1 MKTSRL
7 FHLSDKTTAHD
18 RVSGEETI
26 GSIERRKFLKAATVG
41 GVAYVDWGYSESARP
56 ERSACAR
63 SASHPWTGD
72 VYADIET
79 EMLPRLKSVKL
90 SVKWSGRKGLVE

>member
-1 MKTSRL
+1 M
-7 FHLSDKTTAHD
+7 
-18 RVSGEETI
+18 

-41 GVAYVDWGYSESARP
+41 GGLLYRLGAPRVCSP
-56 ERSACAR
+56 QTERVRKECLTS
-63 SASHPWTGD
+63 WTGD

-79 EMLPRLKSVKL
+79 EMVPRLKSVKV